1 MRYVLAF
8 VVALL
13 VAAGAVFVWAGRAAG
28 PSIEI
33 REPSKAVG
41 MSTPLDVVVTAPRG
55 NLSRLDVAIEQNGQQ
70 YPLFGLAAA
79 GTAAQGGASLKQE
92 AEDKVRVTG
101 AVGRKNVAALRG
113 GPARIV
119 VTAERPVMFGLRRVR
134 SQAARDV
141 VVFLEPPRVSVV
153 SVHHFVNHGGAEV
166 VVYRATPPEVESGVR
181 VGDVTYPGFPAAGA
195 GIPAND
201 PALKVA
207 FFALLWDQD
216 LNAPISVFARDTAG
230 NEGRATFEY
239 RVFPKPFKKSRIEIN
254 DTFLQRV
261 VPGILEHTP
270 DLKVENPSDLVSS
283 FLTINGTL
291 RKRNAEAIAALAK
304 DTSPKMLWEG
314 PFAQLTNSQ
323 VEASFADQRTYF
335 YAGKEI
341 DRQVHLGFDLAVTA
355 NVAVAAAN
363 KGTVV
368 YADFLGI
375 YGNTVVVDHGM
386 GLQSLYAH
394 LSSIEV
400 KPGDTVQRGQTVGR
414 SGMTGL
420 AGGDHLHFTMLLNGH
435 PVTPVDWWSQ
445 QWVEDRVLRKFREAG
460 APAPAAQTAAPAAT
474 PEPAKTAPPAKARR
488 APRKR

>member
-13 VAAGAVFVWAGRAAG
+13 VAAGAAFLWAGRG
-28 PSIEI
+28 PAPAIEI

-41 MSTPLDVVVTAPRG
+41 LSSPLDVVVTAPRG
-55 NLSRLDVAIEQNGQQ
+55 NLSRLDIAIEQNGQQ
-70 YPLFGLAAA
+70 YPLFGLAGAA
-79 GTAAQGGASLKQE
+79 TAAQGAATLKQE
-92 AEDKVRVTG
+92 AEDRVRVTG
-101 AVGRKNVAALRG
+101 QVGRKGVTALRG
-113 GPARIV
+113 GPARILV
-119 VTAERPVMFGLRRVR
+119 SAERRGLFGLRTIA

-153 SVHHFVNHGGAEV
+153 SMHHFVNHGGAEM

-195 GIPAND
+195 GIPSAD

-207 FFALLWDQD
+207 FFALTWDQD
-216 LNAPISVFARDTAG
+216 LNTPIAAFARDTAG

-239 RVFPKPFKKSRIEIN
+239 RVFPKPFKKSRIEIT
-254 DTFLQRV
+254 DAFLQRV

-270 DLKVENPSDLVSS
+270 DLKVENPADLVGS
-283 FLTINGTL
+283 FLAINGTL
-291 RKRNAEAIAALAK
+291 RRQNADAIAALAK
-304 DTSPKMLWEG
+304 GTSPKILWEG
-314 PFAQLTNSQ
+314 PFTQLTNSQ

-335 YAGKEI
+335 YGGKEI

-355 NVAVAAAN
+355 NVAIGAAN

-368 YADFLGI
+368 FADYLGI

-394 LSSIEV
+394 LSSIDV
-400 KPGDTVQRGQTVGR
+400 KAGDAVQKGQTLGR

-420 AGGDHLHFTMLLNGH
+420 AGGDHLHYTMLLNGR

-460 APAPAAQTAAPAAT
+460 ASAPAAQAAAAA
-474 PEPAKTAPPAKARR
+474 AK
-488 APRKR
+488 

>member
-13 VAAGAVFVWAGRAAG
+13 VAAGVVLLWAGRAEG
-28 PSIEI
+28 PAIEI

-41 MSTPLDVVVTAPRG
+41 MATPLDVVVTTPRG
-55 NLSRLDVAIEQNGQQ
+55 NLSRLDIAIEQNGQQ
-70 YPLFGLAAA
+70 YSLFGLAAA
-79 GTAAQGGASLKQE
+79 GAATGVAAALKQE
-92 AEDKVRVTG
+92 AEDRVRVTG
-101 AVGRKNVAALRG
+101 QVGRKGVTALRG

-119 VTAERPVMFGLRRVR
+119 VSAERAVLFGLRKVA

-141 VVFLEPPRVSVV
+141 VVFLEPPRVSVL

-166 VVYRATPPEVESGVR
+166 VVYRATPPDIESGVR
-181 VGDVTYPGFPAAGA
+181 VGDVTYPGFPASGA
-195 GIPAND
+195 GIATSD

-207 FFALLWDQD
+207 FFALTWDQD
-216 LNAPISVFARDTAG
+216 LNTPIAVVARDTAG
-230 NEGRATFEY
+230 NEGRATFEH
-239 RVFPKPFKKSRIEIN
+239 RVFPKPFKKSRIEIT
-254 DTFLQRV
+254 DPFLQRV
-261 VPGILEHTP
+261 VPGILEHTA
-270 DLKVENPSDLVSS
+270 DLKVDNPADLVGS

-291 RKRNAEAIAALAK
+291 RRQNAEAIAALAK
-304 DTSPKMLWEG
+304 GTSPKILWQG
-314 PFAQLTNSQ
+314 PFAQLANSQ
-323 VEASFADQRTYF
+323 VEANFADQRTYF
-335 YAGKEI
+335 YGGKEI

-355 NVAVAAAN
+355 NVAVVAAN
-363 KGTVV
+363 TGTVA

-394 LSSIEV
+394 LSSIGV
-400 KPGDTVQRGQTVGR
+400 RPGDAVKKGQEVGR

-420 AGGDHLHFTMLLNGH
+420 AGGDHLHFTMLLNGR

-460 APAPAAQTAAPAAT
+460 APAPAAP
-474 PEPAKTAPPAKARR
+474 
-488 APRKR
+488 